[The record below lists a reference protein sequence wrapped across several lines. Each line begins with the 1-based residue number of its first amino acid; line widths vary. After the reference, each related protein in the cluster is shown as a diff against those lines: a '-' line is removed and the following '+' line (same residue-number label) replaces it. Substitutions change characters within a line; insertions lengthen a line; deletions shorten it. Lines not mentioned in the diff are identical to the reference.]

1 MGQTCEEE
9 GDTRLVVGEVGR
21 QAGRVS
27 RVSPPLAQS
36 LEWAGQEGELKKGAY
51 GREGV
56 GELLRIYCVHGDLAV
71 PQAA

>member
-27 RVSPPLAQS
+27 RVSLPLAQS
-36 LEWAGQEGELKKGAY
+36 LEWAEQEGELKGAY

-56 GELLRIYCVHGDLAV
+56 GELLRIYCAHGDLVV